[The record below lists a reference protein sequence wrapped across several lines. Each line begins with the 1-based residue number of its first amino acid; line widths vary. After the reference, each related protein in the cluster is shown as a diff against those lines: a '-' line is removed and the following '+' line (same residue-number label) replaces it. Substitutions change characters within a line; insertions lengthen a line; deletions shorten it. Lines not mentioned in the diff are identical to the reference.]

1 MRTRLAR
8 RVLLTALALTTL
20 VVCGFLLYP
29 VSYFNALT
37 YMKEEFS
44 GIESR
49 YVPVH
54 GIRVH
59 YLAVGPADGPVV
71 VLVHGLG
78 SRAEDWLNLTP
89 YLVKAGYRVYIPD
102 LPGYGRSERPKDFS
116 YSMHDEATVVEE
128 FIAALGL
135 KRVDLGGWSM
145 GGWIVELVA
154 AQRAEVV
161 NKLMLFDAAGLAV
174 KPKWNTNLF
183 TPANRTELDELD
195 ALLMPQPQPIPGYVA
210 RDILRRFQQQAWI
223 IHRAMA
229 SMLTAQDV
237 TDALLPELK
246 MPVLL
251 EWGALDQV
259 TSSFRS
265 RSLKS
270 STAAAIWPRCSA
282 LPRWAQPSRR
292 SSTSELQWLPPSRAP
307 QAPISFCIVLCF
319 PPFDPLASILRDSR

>member
-20 VVCGFLLYP
+20 IVGGFLLFP

-37 YMKEEFS
+37 YLKEDFS

-49 YVPVH
+49 YVRVH
-54 GIRVH
+54 GFRVH
-59 YLAVGPADGPVV
+59 YLADGPANGPVV

-89 YLVKAGYRVYIPD
+89 YLVNAGYRVYIPD
-102 LPGYGRSERPKDFS
+102 LPGYGRSERPRDFS
-116 YSMHDEATVVEE
+116 YSVHDEATVVEE
-128 FIAALGL
+128 FMATLGL

-154 AQRAEVV
+154 AQHPEVV
-161 NKLMLFDAAGLAV
+161 NRLMLFDAAGLAV
-174 KPKWNTNLF
+174 KPDWNTNLF

-210 RDILRRFQQQAWI
+210 RDVLRRFHEQAWI
-223 IHRAMA
+223 IQRAMA

-251 EWGALDQV
+251 EWGALDQITPV
-259 TSSFRS
+259 DQGRTMQK
-265 RSLKS
+265 L
-270 STAAAIWPRCSA
+270 IP
-282 LPRWAQPSRR
+282 Q
-292 SSTSELQWLPPSRAP
+292 SELRIIDGCGHLAP
-307 QAPISFCIVLCF
+307 TQCTAQMGPTVVTFLKQ
-319 PPFDPLASILRDSR
+319 